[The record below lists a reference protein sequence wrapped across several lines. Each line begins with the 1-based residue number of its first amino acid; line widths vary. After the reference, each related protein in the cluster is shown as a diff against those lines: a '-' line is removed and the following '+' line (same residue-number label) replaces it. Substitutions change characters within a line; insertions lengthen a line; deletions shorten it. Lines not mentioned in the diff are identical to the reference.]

1 MHYTILC
8 REQQWQLLIE
18 GQSVGLL
25 QSDDRDYLVSIAC
38 KVAAERGTSVQV
50 FDAAD
55 QLEARLS
62 FEGGVLAI
70 HGTYH
75 GDVQAGG
82 MSQEPDVQL

>member
-1 MHYTILC
+1 MHYTIVC

-18 GQSVGLL
+18 GQPVGLL
-25 QSDDRDYLVSIAC
+25 QSDDRDYLVGIAC
-38 KVAAERGTSVQV
+38 KVAAERRTSVQV

-70 HGTYH
+70 HGTYQGH
-75 GDVQAGG
+75 VQASHV
-82 MSQEPDVQL
+82 SQEPDVQV